1 MRFPTEPPRGAN
13 NMAEWLDSISTHWF
27 WLSLGLVLGVAEM
40 VAPGFFLMWLGL
52 AALIVGMLDY
62 FLPIAVP
69 FQVAMFAI
77 LSVLTVFAGKKFLQQ
92 NPIETDDPKLNDRGA
107 RLTGEIV
114 TVVEAIADGNGRVK
128 VGDSVW
134 SARGADAAVGARVRV
149 TGADGAVL
157 LVEGV

>member
-1 MRFPTEPPRGAN
+1 
-13 NMAEWLDSISTHWF
+13 MADWLDTISTHWF
-27 WLSLGLVLGVAEM
+27 WLSLGLALGIAEM
-40 VAPGFFLMWLGL
+40 LAPGFFLIWLGL
-52 AALIVGMLDY
+52 AALIVGLLDWA
-62 FLPIAVP
+62 LPISVP
-69 FQVAMFAI
+69 FQVALFAI
-77 LSVLTVFAGKKFLQQ
+77 LSVLTVFAGKKFLKD

-114 TVVEAIADGNGRVK
+114 TVVEAITDGNGRVK

-134 SARGADAAVGARVRV
+134 SARGVDAAVGARVRV